1 MIYDIMQLN
10 EMLVPQLQ
18 TLAEELK
25 VKNIKKLEKQDL
37 VYKILDAQALLPLE
51 NNEKPKKAKTEKVV
65 KEKTTKPPAAAKPS
79 TASAKKPKAEK
90 AEIGRAHV

>member
-65 KEKTTKPPAAAKPS
+65 KEKTTKFSKTKFNLHS
-79 TASAKKPKAEK
+79 
-90 AEIGRAHV
+90 EIKDQTLRVIYLYT